1 MIIRKAKKGEWKKL
15 VDIYKRE
22 SLKEDTTLVAKDSP
36 THFNEIG
43 TNRVIW
49 FALVD
54 NQVVGSIQLALVNEN
69 TGANGKEIAM
79 LHHLR
84 VSKDKENQG
93 IASRLNN
100 VLEKEAK
107 KRGFKL
113 LVLEIEK
120 TNSRAKQIYEHW
132 GYKYL
137 KEGNDP
143 KEIVMIKKIYQDA

>member
-1 MIIRKAKKGEWKKL
+1 MIIRKAKKEEWQKL

-22 SLKEDTTLVAKDSP
+22 GLKEDTVLVAKNSP
-36 THFNEIG
+36 AHFNEIG

-54 NQVVGSIQLALVNEN
+54 NQVVGSIQLVLVNESA
-69 TGANGKEIAM
+69 GANGKEVAM

-107 KRGFKL
+107 KGDFKF

-120 TNSRAKQIYEHW
+120 TNLRAKHIYKHW

-143 KEIVMIKKIYQDA
+143 KEIVMIKKLC